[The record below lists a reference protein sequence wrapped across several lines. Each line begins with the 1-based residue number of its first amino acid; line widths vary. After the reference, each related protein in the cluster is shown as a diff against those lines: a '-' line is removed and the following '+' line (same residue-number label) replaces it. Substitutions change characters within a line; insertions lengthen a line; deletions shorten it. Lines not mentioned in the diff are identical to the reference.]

1 MFTVILVLYA
11 NGMFFFSLN
20 GRFSRLIYLCFI
32 GKPGMKLDYYSFLI
46 GFTMYMLENIVE
58 LLPVSTC
65 LSRVSL

>member
-1 MFTVILVLYA
+1 M
-11 NGMFFFSLN
+11 GCFFSLN